1 MRKGRWFLEAGFGFG
16 SRIIFDA
23 SAYERD
29 YDTQVSETTEKFS
42 ATHFMLNF
50 RLALVYRFGF
60 K

>member
-1 MRKGRWFLEAGFGFG
+1 M
-16 SRIIFDA
+16 IFDA
-23 SAYERD
+23 STYMRD
-29 YDTQVSETTEKFS
+29 YETQVSETTENFS

>member
-1 MRKGRWFLEAGFGFG
+1 MRKARWFLAAGLGFG

-23 SAYERD
+23 STYERD